1 MQKENRTN
9 SSQLHYFQ
17 MIFEKLICFIV
28 NDNKNIGFGK
38 EIALY
43 YQKLISLNNH
53 EVQPLPR

>member
-9 SSQLHYFQ
+9 SSQLLYFQ
-17 MIFEKLICFIV
+17 IIFEKSICLIV